1 MGTAKIEVVFTHV
14 GEHVIVDLQQ
24 PRPDVSA
31 QGSAPEPGP
40 NGHGSS
46 TTATTTPAS
55 SA

>member
-1 MGTAKIEVVFTHV
+1 MGTAKIEVVFRHV

-31 QGSAPEPGP
+31 QGSPPEPGP
-40 NGHGSS
+40 NGRDSS
-46 TTATTTPAS
+46 TTATPSSS